1 MKKQN
6 ELKKMAAIEAMSFI
20 KNIMSKKNII
30 GVGTGSTV
38 DYFIEEL
45 SSFKENFLGAVA
57 SSKRTEFLLSKHGI
71 KLFDL
76 NELSELEFYVDGAD
90 EVDYSLSMIKGG
102 GGALTREKIIASVAK
117 EFICIA
123 DESKLSGNS
132 LGKFP
137 LPVEVIPMAASAVSR
152 YFIELGASP
161 ILRKDFVTDNG
172 NSILDIH
179 NFKIES
185 PVEMEKNINNIPGVV
200 TCGLFAIKGA
210 NKLIVATSKNGIK
223 YFTK

>member
-6 ELKKMAAIEAMSFI
+6 ELKKMVAVEAMSFV
-20 KNIMSKKNII
+20 KNIISKKNII

-45 SSFKENFLGAVA
+45 SHFKENFLGAVA
-57 SSKRTEFLLSKHGI
+57 SSKRTELLLSKHGI

-76 NELSELEFYVDGAD
+76 NELTELEVYIDGAD

-102 GGALTREKIIASVAK
+102 GGALTREKIIASVSK

-123 DESKLSGNS
+123 DESKLAENN

-137 LPVEVIPMAASAVSR
+137 LPVEVIPMATSVVSR
-152 YFIELGASP
+152 FFMDLGGSP
-161 ILRKDFVTDNG
+161 ILRKNFVTDNG
-172 NSILDIH
+172 NYILDIH
-179 NFKIES
+179 NFKIENS
-185 PVEMEKNINNIPGVV
+185 VDMEKNINNIPGVV
-200 TCGLFAIKGA
+200 TCGLFAIRGA
-210 NKLIVATSKNGIK
+210 DKLIMATSRSGIK
-223 YFTK
+223 YFGK

>member
-1 MKKQN
+1 MYKKYH
-6 ELKKMAAIEAMSFI
+6 F
-20 KNIMSKKNII
+20 KKNII

-57 SSKRTEFLLSKHGI
+57 SSKRTELLLSRHGI

-76 NELSELEFYVDGAD
+76 NELTELEVYIDGAD

-102 GGALTREKIIASVAK
+102 GGALTREKIIASSAK

-123 DESKLSGNS
+123 DESKLSENN

-137 LPVEVIPMAASAVSR
+137 LPVEVIPMAISVVSR
-152 YFIELGASP
+152 YFRDLGGNP

-172 NSILDIH
+172 NYILDIH
-179 NFKIES
+179 NFKIGN
-185 PVEMEKNINNIPGVV
+185 PVEMEKDINNIPGVV
-200 TCGLFAIKGA
+200 TCGLFAIRGA
-210 NKLIVATSKNGIK
+210 DKLILATLNNGIK
-223 YFTK
+223 YFAK